1 MTRMIKL
8 YKEKEDLYMKK
19 VGLFI
24 FLTAFLFGTMEVA
37 LKLAGNGLDSFQL
50 TFLRFIIGGILLL
63 PFALNEMKKNETRLG
78 IKDLGYL
85 LYLGIICIPVSMLF
99 FQLGVMHSNASTA
112 SVIMCINPLFTMIFA
127 HFMSDE
133 QFNKKK
139 LIVLMWGILGLIF
152 MVRPWDIQE
161 GNTPLGIIFMLIA
174 AATFGLYTVA
184 GKNSIQKMGIMAQ
197 TSISFILGSFVL
209 LMIMI
214 GMNKPVL
221 KGVGDNLVIVMYI
234 SIFVTGLGYYFYFSA
249 IKNSDA
255 TTGSI
260 AFFIKPAIAP
270 VIAVIVLGDQL
281 LWNTY
286 VGIALILIASYL
298 NIYNKKLEGKDSE
311 QKQVEFE

>member
-1 MTRMIKL
+1 
-8 YKEKEDLYMKK
+8 MKK

-37 LKLAGNGLDSFQL
+37 LKLAGSGLDSFQL

-63 PFALNEMKKNETRLG
+63 PFALKEISKNQTKLG
-78 IKDLGYL
+78 IKDFGYL

-99 FQLGVMHSNASTA
+99 FQFGVMHSNASTA

-133 QFNKKK
+133 RFNKKK
-139 LIVLMWGILGLIF
+139 LVVLLWGILGLVF

-161 GNTPLGIIFMLIA
+161 GNTPRGIIFMLIA

-184 GKNSIQKMGIMAQ
+184 GKNSINKMGIMAQ
-197 TSISFILGSFVL
+197 TSISFILGSLVL
-209 LMIMI
+209 LIIMLC
-214 GMNKPVL
+214 MHKPIL
-221 KGVGDNLVIVMYI
+221 QGVIDNIATVMYI
-234 SIFVTGLGYYFYFSA
+234 SIFVTGLGYYCYFSA

-270 VIAVIVLGDQL
+270 VIAVIVLGDKL

-286 VGIALILIASYL
+286 IGIAFILIASYL
-298 NIYNKKLEGKDSE
+298 NIYNRKVEGKNIE
-311 QKQVEFE
+311 QE

>member
-1 MTRMIKL
+1 
-8 YKEKEDLYMKK
+8 MKK

-24 FLTAFLFGTMEVA
+24 FLTAFLFGTMEVV
-37 LKLAGNGLDSFQL
+37 LKLAGSGLDSFQL

-63 PFALNEMKKNETRLG
+63 PFALKEISKNQTKLG
-78 IKDLGYL
+78 IKDFGYL

-112 SVIMCINPLFTMIFA
+112 SVIMCINPMFTMIFA

-133 QFNKKK
+133 RFNKKK
-139 LIVLMWGILGLIF
+139 LVVLLWGILGLVF

-161 GNTPLGIIFMLIA
+161 GNTPMGIIFMLIA

-184 GKNSIQKMGIMAQ
+184 GKNSINKMGIMAQ
-197 TSISFILGSFVL
+197 TSISFILGSLVL
-209 LMIMI
+209 LIIMLC
-214 GMNKPVL
+214 MNKPVL
-221 KGVGDNLVIVMYI
+221 QGVADNIAIVMYI

-286 VGIALILIASYL
+286 IGIALILIASYL
-298 NIYNKKLEGKDSE
+298 NIYNKKTEGKKIE
-311 QKQVEFE
+311 QEQVEFE

>member
-1 MTRMIKL
+1 
-8 YKEKEDLYMKK
+8 MKK
-19 VGLFI
+19 VGVFI

-37 LKLAGNGLDSFQL
+37 LKLAGTGLDAFQL

-63 PFALNEMKKNETRLG
+63 PFAIKEIGKNQTKLG
-78 IKDLGYL
+78 IKDFGYL

-133 QFNKKK
+133 KFNKKK

-152 MVRPWDIQE
+152 MIRPWDIQE
-161 GNTPLGIIFMLIA
+161 GNTPLGILFMLIA

-184 GKNSIQKMGIMAQ
+184 GKNSIKKMGIMAQ
-197 TSISFILGSFVL
+197 TSISFILGSLVL
-209 LMIMI
+209 LIIML
-214 GMNKPVL
+214 GMKKPVL
-221 KGVGDNLVIVMYI
+221 QGVVDNIAIVMYI

-270 VIAVIVLGDQL
+270 VIAVIVLGDKL

-286 VGIALILIASYL
+286 IGIALILIASYL
-298 NIYNKKLEGKDSE
+298 NIFNKKIEGKDIE
-311 QKQVEFE
+311 QKQVEFK